1 MDGMLRGSL
10 TAEAEDFLKE
20 WSNPLRYVVA
30 HTSGSTG
37 IPKEIR
43 LLKSDMV
50 LSAQATVDFFGIT
63 ADSTLYL
70 PLSPSYIAGKMQIVR
85 ALVAGCHLDVVT
97 PSNQPLGDGL
107 SSQVDLLP
115 VVPSQIPGLLSSPS
129 LQHVRNVIIGGAPV
143 SPEAES
149 ELLARGV
156 EGYAT
161 YGMTETC
168 SHVALRKLGIPSF
181 RALPGFSFS
190 VDSRGCL
197 VITSGSM
204 SFGSLVTNDIVELV
218 SEREF
223 VWKGRFDNVI
233 NSGGIK
239 IFPEE
244 IERVIAPLLPAT
256 GLFYVTSRRSE
267 RWGEEAVIVTDCE
280 KYADDSSEGD
290 ALLSALRELL
300 PPHHLPKAV
309 IYEPSI
315 ALTSSKKI
323 VRRRLG

>member
-1 MDGMLRGSL
+1 
-10 TAEAEDFLKE
+10 
-20 WSNPLRYVVA
+20 
-30 HTSGSTG
+30 
-37 IPKEIR
+37 
-43 LLKSDMV
+43 MV
-50 LSAQATVDFFGIT
+50 T
-63 ADSTLYL
+63 
-70 PLSPSYIAGKMQIVR
+70 
-85 ALVAGCHLDVVT
+85 
-97 PSNQPLGDGL
+97 
-107 SSQVDLLP
+107 
-115 VVPSQIPGLLSSPS
+115 
-129 LQHVRNVIIGGAPV
+129 
-143 SPEAES
+143 
-149 ELLARGV
+149 
-156 EGYAT
+156 
-161 YGMTETC
+161 
-168 SHVALRKLGIPSF
+168 F

-309 IYEPSI
+309 IYEPFI

>member
-20 WSNPLRYVVA
+20 WSNSLRYVVA

-37 IPKEIR
+37 TPKEIR

-85 ALVAGCHLDVVT
+85 ALVAGCHLDVVP

-107 SSQVDLLP
+107 SCPVDLLP

-129 LQHVRNVIIGGAPV
+129 LQDVRNVIIGGAPV

-168 SHVALRKLGIPSF
+168 SHVALRKLGISSF